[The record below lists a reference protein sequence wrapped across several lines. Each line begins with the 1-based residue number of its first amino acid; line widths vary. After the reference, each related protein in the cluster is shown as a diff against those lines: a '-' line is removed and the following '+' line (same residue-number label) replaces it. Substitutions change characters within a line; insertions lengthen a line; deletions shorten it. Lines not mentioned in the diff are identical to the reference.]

1 MNCSVKIKG
10 TVCVISGDPQYKNG
24 NARFKTV
31 PGKHLYMIKNVFVCV
46 FLVILLCF
54 SNLEFLLVVKP
65 QMKIISF
72 PKYED

>member
-31 PGKHLYMIKNVFVCV
+31 TEKPLYMIKNVFFNALKCV

-54 SNLEFLLVVKP
+54 SNLEFRKSL
-65 QMKIISF
+65 
-72 PKYED
+72 